1 MPADLDAYVEALGP
15 HERLYRVE
23 PNQSVPI
30 SARIPRLPPTP

>member
-23 PNQSVPI
+23 PSQSVPN
-30 SARIPRLPPTP
+30 ARIPRLPPTP